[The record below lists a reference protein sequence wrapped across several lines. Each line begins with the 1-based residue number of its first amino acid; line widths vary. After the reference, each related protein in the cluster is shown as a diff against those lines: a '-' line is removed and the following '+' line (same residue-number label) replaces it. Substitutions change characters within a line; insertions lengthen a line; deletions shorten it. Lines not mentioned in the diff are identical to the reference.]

1 MVFPWFS
8 HGFPIETFMS
18 HDFATFDTGESLP
31 FFDLQRINDTTS
43 ISARTTPA
51 PPDEGQ
57 WEIALWPFTV
67 GAATWGALGSWAIWA
82 MNKIAWLIGYEMGVI
97 LPDLLGLLEILVAQG
112 GKPISNIQ
120 LIQQPNTDNNI
131 VRWIQ
136 TGKVREISP
145 GKFWSGEDG
154 EEVTIEILGLRL
166 NRDPEIWLPPTYED
180 INTMGLCVLLRW
192 LNIIPR
198 SKGILIQ

>member
-1 MVFPWFS
+1 
-8 HGFPIETFMS
+8 
-18 HDFATFDTGESLP
+18 
-31 FFDLQRINDTTS
+31 
-43 ISARTTPA
+43 
-51 PPDEGQ
+51 
-57 WEIALWPFTV
+57 
-67 GAATWGALGSWAIWA
+67 

-154 EEVTIEILGLRL
+154 EEVTIEILGL
-166 NRDPEIWLPPTYED
+166 EVE
-180 INTMGLCVLLRW
+180 
-192 LNIIPR
+192 
-198 SKGILIQ
+198 

>member
-1 MVFPWFS
+1 
-8 HGFPIETFMS
+8 
-18 HDFATFDTGESLP
+18 
-31 FFDLQRINDTTS
+31 
-43 ISARTTPA
+43 
-51 PPDEGQ
+51 
-57 WEIALWPFTV
+57 
-67 GAATWGALGSWAIWA
+67 

-145 GKFWSGEDG
+145 GKF
-154 EEVTIEILGLRL
+154 
-166 NRDPEIWLPPTYED
+166 
-180 INTMGLCVLLRW
+180 
-192 LNIIPR
+192 
-198 SKGILIQ
+198 